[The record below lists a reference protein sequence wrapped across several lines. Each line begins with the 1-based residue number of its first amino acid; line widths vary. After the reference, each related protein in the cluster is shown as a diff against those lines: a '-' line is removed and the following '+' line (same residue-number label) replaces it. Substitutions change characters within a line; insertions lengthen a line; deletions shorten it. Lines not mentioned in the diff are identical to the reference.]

1 MRLWP
6 REAPLHL
13 DDGAYQLFMLAV
25 SVIAIGILG
34 ITTAAELQPETQ
46 QLLEYADNAICVL
59 FFGDFLYQLA
69 RAEHRWNYF
78 IRWGWIDL
86 LSSIP
91 VVDAF
96 RTARA
101 VRIVRIL
108 RILRAAKSARI
119 LADFLLRRRAQGAI
133 LAAALLTLVLVVFSS
148 IAILQF
154 EETRGGNITTAEDAI
169 WWTVVTLTTVG
180 YGDHYPVTFEGRLVA
195 VLLMSAGIGLFG
207 TFSGFVASWFLK
219 PGEQQQD
226 DHMDEVR
233 SELAELKRM
242 VAALGPAQDR
252 GPGQGPPHHPAS
264 DS

>member
-1 MRLWP
+1 MELLKP
-6 REAPLHL
+6 RDAALRMN
-13 DDGAYQLFMLAV
+13 DGAYQLFMLAV
-25 SVIAIGILG
+25 SLIAIAILG
-34 ITTAAELQPETQ
+34 VTTVAELRPATQ
-46 QLLEYADNAICVL
+46 QLLEYADTAVCVL

-69 RAEHRWNYF
+69 RAENRWAYF

-91 VVDAF
+91 MIDAF

-101 VRIVRIL
+101 VRILRIL

-119 LADFLLRRRAQGAI
+119 LADFLLRRRAQGAF
-133 LAAALLTLVLVVFSS
+133 LAAALLTLLLVVFSS

-154 EETRGGNITTAEDAI
+154 EETRGGNITSAEDAI
-169 WWTVVTLTTVG
+169 WWTMVTLTTVG

-233 SELAELKRM
+233 AEIAELKRM
-242 VAALGPAQDR
+242 VAALGK
-252 GPGQGPPHHPAS
+252 GGEG
-264 DS
+264 